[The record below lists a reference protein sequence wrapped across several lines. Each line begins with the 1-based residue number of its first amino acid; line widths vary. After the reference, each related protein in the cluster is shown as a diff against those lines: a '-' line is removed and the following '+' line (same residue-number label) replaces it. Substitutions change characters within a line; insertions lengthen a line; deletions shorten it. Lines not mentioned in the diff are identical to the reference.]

1 MKLPIPI
8 SYRWLLGVLILLTAT
23 TAFPA
28 TLSGRVVGVHDGDT
42 VTVLDAARQQHRIRL
57 AAIDAPELK
66 QAFGTRSRQ
75 NLAGL
80 VFGKDVAIEWEK
92 HDRYKRIVGKV
103 LVDESSAD
111 CAFRDCRKSLD
122 AGLAQVRDGF
132 AWHYK
137 QYERE
142 QSPEDRGR
150 YATAERDARAKKAG
164 LWVDPQPVPPWEWR
178 RPKSQNGRARSAK

>member
-1 MKLPIPI
+1 MDRIAAWALALVFPL
-8 SYRWLLGVLILLTAT
+8 LLGQAW
-23 TAFPA
+23 AA
-28 TLSGRVVGVHDGDT
+28 TLEGRVVGVHDGDT
-42 VTVLDAARQQHRIRL
+42 ITVLDASKRQHKIRL
-57 AAIDAPELK
+57 AAIDAPESK

-80 VFGKDVAIEWEK
+80 VFGKDVAIEWSRR
-92 HDRYKRIVGKV
+92 DRYKRIVGKV
-103 LVDESSAD
+103 MVDESAAD
-111 CAFRDCRKSLD
+111 CAFRNCRKSLD

-150 YATAERDARAKKAG
+150 YAAAERNAREKRAG
-164 LWVDPQPVPPWEWR
+164 LWTDQQPVPPWEWR
-178 RPKSQNGRARSAK
+178 RAIR

>member
-42 VTVLDAARQQHRIRL
+42 ITVLDASKKQHKIRL
-57 AAIDAPELK
+57 AGIDAPELK

-75 NLAGL
+75 NLSGL
-80 VFGKDVAIEWEK
+80 VFGKDIAVEWEK

-103 LVDESSAD
+103 LVDESRAD

-122 AGLAQVRDGF
+122 AGLVQVRDGF

-142 QSPEDRGR
+142 QSPEDRRR
-150 YATAERDARAKKAG
+150 YASAERNAREKKTG
-164 LWVDPQPVPPWEWR
+164 LWADNKPVPPWEWR
-178 RPKSQNGRARSAK
+178 RPKSQNTRAKVAK